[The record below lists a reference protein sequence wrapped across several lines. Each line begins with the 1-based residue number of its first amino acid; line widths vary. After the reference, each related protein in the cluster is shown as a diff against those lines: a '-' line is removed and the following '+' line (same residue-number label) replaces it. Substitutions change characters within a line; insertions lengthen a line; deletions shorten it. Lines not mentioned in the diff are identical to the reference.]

1 MEDVIKQVESISLAG
16 MTQPELVEHL
26 ISSGCEYLGIKL
38 PTPKRIG
45 AASPDWRRK
54 RYLIVLLS
62 DYTILS
68 QHEIASLLGYK
79 QHGTVSFHYKN
90 MKDELSDNTYS
101 SNKSKLVYNNL
112 LNYLKLQEK

>member
-1 MEDVIKQVESISLAG
+1 MENVIKQVESISLAG
-16 MTQPELVEHL
+16 MTQPELIEYL
-26 ISSGCEYLGIKL
+26 ISRGCEYLGIKL
-38 PTPKRIG
+38 PTPKGIG

-68 QHEIASLLGYK
+68 QQEIASLLGYK

-101 SNKSKLVYNNL
+101 SKKSKLIYNNL
-112 LNYLKLQEK
+112 LNYLKLNK